1 MIIPCRSFG
10 FFLQPRKRWNYEV
23 ACFCK
28 VLVFCG
34 CFSASWDE
42 YFAADAGQVFVTLEP
57 PVGTMKMGE
66 TPAFS
71 GNVTNIGK
79 TPLEG
84 LVIYLSLV
92 SLKPGE
98 VAR

>member
-42 YFAADAGQVFVTLEP
+42 YFAGDAGQVFVTLEP
-57 PVGTMKMGE
+57 P
-66 TPAFS
+66 P
-71 GNVTNIGK
+71 
-79 TPLEG
+79 EG
-84 LVIYLSLV
+84 DSNRPIIARRIKRSLV
-92 SLKPGE
+92 EHETYSGRKVRRGPDCC
-98 VAR
+98 